1 MQSVGTYVKAAGEL
15 IVLQRLAVSQTSELL
30 ESPSKSL
37 SEKTSK

>member
-1 MQSVGTYVKAAGEL
+1 MKAAGEF
-15 IVLQRLAVSQTSELL
+15 IVLQRLAVIQV